1 MHDTIPWS
9 RYSIHLVTGNF
20 VKNPRRIQRYNGWVR
35 APLQWLRSLGHTLR
49 SCLKGAPAAFFW
61 GYSSQWL
68 IPMLAPN
75 ALYTSRNSRL
85 QQKMRNQLELTR

>member
-1 MHDTIPWS
+1 M
-9 RYSIHLVTGNF
+9 VEE
-20 VKNPRRIQRYNGWVR
+20 PRTHATVG
-35 APLQWLRSLGHTLR
+35 
-49 SCLKGAPAAFFW
+49 LKGAPAAFFW

-85 QQKMRNQLELTR
+85 QRKMRNQLELTR